1 MIEGDREFVAFIED
15 QLRRLPNVRSRRMF
29 GGHGLYSGVQFFA
42 IVYAGRLY
50 FRTGEKNRGD
60 YLDLEME
67 PFEYKPGQ
75 HLKTY
80 YEVPVDII
88 EDDGA
93 LLEWARKA
101 VLAQVESGRAKK
113 KMKTKSGGRKKK

>member
-29 GGHGLYSGVQFFA
+29 GGYGLYSGDQFFA
-42 IVYAGRLY
+42 IVYTGRLY
-50 FRTGEKNRGD
+50 FRTGRKNRND
-60 YLDLEME
+60 YVDQGMK

-75 HLKTY
+75 LLKTY
-80 YEVPVDII
+80 YQVPVDVI
-88 EDDGA
+88 EDDGL

-101 VLAQVESGRAKK
+101 VQAQIERGRATGKK
-113 KMKTKSGGRKKK
+113 KKK